1 PIYEEASAALGIVET
16 SNTIGKVLSP
26 ILGAFLASLI
36 WYLPF
41 FSIPAFCL
49 ISLMMVLFLVK
60 NEKNE
65 DPMTFKE
72 YIEIVRSA
80 LKEHRR
86 WLMAVF
92 FLGAILMFVLFGFL
106 FYLSTL
112 LEEQFHYEG
121 VVKGLLLAV
130 PLLALSAAAYITG
143 HKIKAELT
151 TMKWVS
157 FAGIVLMG
165 GSVLLLSFA
174 QSLIFLLFIFL
185 MTGIGIG
192 ISLPSLDALLTNSFD
207 KEVRG
212 MITSIY
218 SSMRFIGVAA
228 GPPAIALLMKY
239 DLFWMISLFSLLGL
253 GGAIL
258 AFKNIKP

>member
-1 PIYEEASAALGIVET
+1 MTMDKAEKRWTMITLASIPLIMTLGNSMLIPVLPLMEKKLEITTFQSSLIITVYSIVAIFLIPIAGFLSDRYGRRRIIIPALIITGIGGLIAALSSWKLSNPYIPILMGRILQGIGAAGAMPIVFPLIGDLFPRDEEASAALGIVET

-112 LEEQFHYEG
+112 LE
-121 VVKGLLLAV
+121 
-130 PLLALSAAAYITG
+130 
-143 HKIKAELT
+143 
-151 TMKWVS
+151 
-157 FAGIVLMG
+157 
-165 GSVLLLSFA
+165 
-174 QSLIFLLFIFL
+174 
-185 MTGIGIG
+185 
-192 ISLPSLDALLTNSFD
+192 
-207 KEVRG
+207 
-212 MITSIY
+212 
-218 SSMRFIGVAA
+218 
-228 GPPAIALLMKY
+228 
-239 DLFWMISLFSLLGL
+239 
-253 GGAIL
+253 
-258 AFKNIKP
+258 